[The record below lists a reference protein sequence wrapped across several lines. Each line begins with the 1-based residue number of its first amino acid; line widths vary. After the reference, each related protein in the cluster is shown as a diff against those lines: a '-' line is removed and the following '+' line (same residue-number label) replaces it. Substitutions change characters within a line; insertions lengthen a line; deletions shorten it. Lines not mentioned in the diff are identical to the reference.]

1 MRFRGFSAVPLTLPL
16 LFVSALFLSA
26 SVAIAAPVKRAPATP
41 AAAAT
46 SAKAIAPAPL
56 KGTATATFAGG
67 CFWCMEPPF
76 EALPGVVSVTSG
88 FSGGMERNPTYEE
101 VSASKTGHAE
111 SIQVL
116 YDPKRISYDQL
127 LRVYWHNVDPTS
139 GDGQFC
145 DRGHQYR
152 PVIFYNGAAER
163 RLAED
168 SRARAAKELLVKKPI
183 VVQIV
188 PFMAFWPAEDYHQDY
203 YRKNPEHY
211 HAYRTGCGRDLRLR
225 ELWGDAAAAHH

>member
-1 MRFRGFSAVPLTLPL
+1 MRFRGIKSVPMSLPMLL
-16 LFVSALFLSA
+16 LFTSIAF
-26 SVAIAAPVKRAPATP
+26 AAPV
-41 AAAAT
+41 
-46 SAKAIAPAPL
+46 APAPL

-101 VSASKTGHAE
+101 VSAGKTGHAE

-116 YDPKRISYDQL
+116 YDPKRITYDQL

-145 DRGHQYR
+145 DRGKQYR
-152 PVIFYNGAAER
+152 PVIFYHSAAER
-163 RLAED
+163 RVAQD
-168 SRARAAKELLVKKPI
+168 SRARAKRELRVKQPI
-183 VVQIV
+183 MVQIL
-188 PFMAFWPAEDYHQDY
+188 PFTAFYAAEDYHQDY

-211 HAYRTGCGRDLRLR
+211 LEYRTGCGRDRRLR
-225 ELWGDAAAAHH
+225 ELWGDAAAHH

>member
-1 MRFRGFSAVPLTLPL
+1 MRFRGFRAVPVLPTLL
-16 LFVSALFLSA
+16 LAA
-26 SVAIAAPVKRAPATP
+26 SVALAGPVKRAPATP
-41 AAAAT
+41 AAP
-46 SAKAIAPAPL
+46 AKTVAPAPL

-101 VSASKTGHAE
+101 VSAGKTGHAE

-116 YDPKRISYDQL
+116 YDPKRITYDQL

-145 DRGHQYR
+145 DRGMQYR
-152 PVIFYNGAAER
+152 PVIFYTGAAER
-163 RLAED
+163 RFAED
-168 SRARAAKELLVKKPI
+168 SRTRAAKELLVKKPI

-188 PFMAFWPAEDYHQDY
+188 PFMSFWPAEDYHQDY

-211 HAYRTGCGRDLRLR
+211 HAYRTGCGRDQRLK